1 MMSTCSSLKCLAVLR
16 KAFDSFDKE
25 KKGCIHTDMVGSILE
40 LFGHKLSG
48 AVLRDVINEVDV
60 DGKKQQ
66 KQRC

>member
-1 MMSTCSSLKCLAVLR
+1 MLR

-48 AVLRDVINEVDV
+48 KVLHDVIQEVDA
-60 DGKKQQ
+60 DGKIHQVYHILLTVQ
-66 KQRC
+66 IE